1 MLDTCFMLPCIRRI
15 TVLDDRRG
23 NVQMAMFL
31 LKILFFL
38 VWSAVFTSSEGLKII
53 SICCLLFMYLSVYF
67 LFIAISRTYIISLYR
82 PLRLVVVRR
91 PITEEQH
98 FIICFSKQVTDIV
111 LEKGPIK
118 IISNE
123 SQSKKIY
130 SCINQ
135 NDKAT

>member
-1 MLDTCFMLPCIRRI
+1 
-15 TVLDDRRG
+15 
-23 NVQMAMFL
+23 MAMIL

-53 SICCLLFMYLSVYF
+53 SVCCLLFVYLSVYF
-67 LFIAISRTYIISLYR
+67 LFIAISRTYIISLIVWDLPQLVPRLYR
-82 PLRLVVVRR
+82 PLRLLVVRR

-98 FIICFSKQVTDIV
+98 FIICFYTDIV
-111 LEKGPIK
+111 LEKVPIK

-123 SQSKKIY
+123 SQSKKNY